1 MWVCVCVSESVCVCV
16 LLLWSINFIGAI
28 AVIRSR
34 IKVIYVDVDAA
45 HQSWKLTYLSCRDLI
60 EYSPDYSMSRLSALQ

>member
-1 MWVCVCVSESVCVCV
+1 MCVSESVCVCV
-16 LLLWSINFIGAI
+16 LLLWSINFIGTI

-45 HQSWKLTYLSCRDLI
+45 HQS
-60 EYSPDYSMSRLSALQ
+60 